1 MTTVVV
7 IGAPGAGKGTR
18 IEKAKEMISG
28 LVSISTGNLIRKRGI
43 DTSSGA
49 LISDDIIMEILSE
62 ELKAL
67 EANIVIFDGVP
78 RNVQQAE
85 LMKKYGVNVDLVI
98 ELTIS
103 EKVAIDRALDRL
115 VCPKCSKTYT
125 KSDFMPPITPG
136 ICDICDAKLI
146 QRPDDNP
153 ETVSERMRIY
163 RKKTLPVLDWYKS
176 EGVTIKTVDSE
187 KDSIDFIKALTD

>member
-18 IEKAKEMISG
+18 IEKAKEMIPG

-49 LISDDIIMEILSE
+49 LISNDVIMEILSD
-62 ELKAL
+62 ELRAL
-67 EANIVIFDGVP
+67 EADIVIFDGVP

-85 LMKKYGVNVDLVI
+85 LMKKYGIDIDLVI

-103 EKVAIDRALDRL
+103 EKVAIDRALDRMI
-115 VCPKCSKTYT
+115 CPKCSKTYT
-125 KSDFMPPITPG
+125 KSNFMPPIHPG
-136 ICDICDAKLI
+136 VCDICGVELT

-163 RKKTLPVLDWYKS
+163 REKTLPVLDWYKS

-187 KDSIDFIKALTD
+187 RDSIDFIKALTD

>member
-18 IEKAKEMISG
+18 IEKAKEMIPG

-49 LISDDIIMEILSE
+49 LISNDVIMEILSD
-62 ELKAL
+62 ELRAL
-67 EANIVIFDGVP
+67 EADIVIFDGVP

-85 LMKKYGVNVDLVI
+85 LMKKYGIDIDLVI

-103 EKVAIDRALDRL
+103 EKVAIDRALDRMI
-115 VCPKCSKTYT
+115 CPKCSKTYT
-125 KSDFMPPITPG
+125 KSDFMPPIHPG
-136 ICDICDAKLI
+136 VCDICDVELT

-163 RKKTLPVLDWYKS
+163 REKTLPVLDWYKS

-187 KDSIDFIKALTD
+187 KDSLDFIKALTD